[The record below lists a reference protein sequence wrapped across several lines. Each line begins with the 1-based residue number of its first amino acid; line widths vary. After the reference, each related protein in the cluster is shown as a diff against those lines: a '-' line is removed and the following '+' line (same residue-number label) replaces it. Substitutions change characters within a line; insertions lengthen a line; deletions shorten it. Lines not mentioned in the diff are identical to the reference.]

1 VQGLFALPAT
11 KFDPLTVTVNAA
23 PFGLAV
29 AGLRLE
35 ISGEFSCVAR
45 IWNVAAFWL
54 IPPPGIGFDTVTAAL
69 PGDATSDAS
78 TVIAISPVFKFT
90 VEVRGAPFQ

>member
-1 VQGLFALPAT
+1 
-11 KFDPLTVTVNAA
+11 
-23 PFGLAV
+23 
-29 AGLRLE
+29 
-35 ISGEFSCVAR
+35 
-45 IWNVAAFWL
+45 VAAFWL